1 MCQSTKHLMRD
12 SYADFCVFDDIN
24 SVNLLAFYLQRFSS
38 PSTAPPQWCAGLHG
52 AGCCVCW
59 FAAASYLLLWT
70 RKRERERQVSFNRFS
85 ESSWWMYLWGLFAE
99 NILKQVFFTK
109 ISRGDADGCACLCMS
124 MCGFDRGS
132 RRELAL
138 PKSLDLDHTHTHT
151 FFLLSFLPF
160 KDFERRNRP
169 MAEAPLPPVCVLS
182 ASSCP
187 PLVD

>member
-1 MCQSTKHLMRD
+1 MCQSTNHLMRD
-12 SYADFCVFDDIN
+12 IYADFCVFNDIN
-24 SVNLLAFYLQRFSS
+24 SVNLVAFYLQRFSS

-70 RKRERERQVSFNRFS
+70 RKRERKTS
-85 ESSWWMYLWGLFAE
+85 EFQQIFRIILMDVFVGFFAE